1 MNNSNPI
8 WWKIQNDGLEIL
20 NALLKYGYQ
29 FKGLVTNDSKTKKL
43 DQMHDLLCDVALNPT
58 WRHIQDGG
66 LDIFNVLL

>member
-8 WWKIQNDGLEIL
+8 WWKIQDGGLEIL
-20 NALLKYGYQ
+20 NALLKYGNQ
-29 FKGLVTNDSKTKKL
+29 FKGLVTNDSKTKNF
-43 DQMHDLLCDVALNPT
+43 DQTHDLLSDVALNST